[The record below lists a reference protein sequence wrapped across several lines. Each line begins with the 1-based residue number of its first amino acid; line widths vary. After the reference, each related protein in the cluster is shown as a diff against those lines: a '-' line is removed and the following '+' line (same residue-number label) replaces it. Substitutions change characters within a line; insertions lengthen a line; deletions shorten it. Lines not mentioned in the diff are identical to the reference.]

1 MTIAPAPTTVR
12 RKRVRRAG
20 TTADELNTRLSAAAE
35 LQRQIQQLELQLQ
48 DHRAW
53 LLAHLQ
59 ASGDASVTL
68 GTFTASLRSRAN
80 WSYSPRLQNEMLRI
94 RNEQQLEQR
103 SGTAVNSP
111 TAYVALTFKV
121 TR

>member
-1 MTIAPAPTTVR
+1 MTIAPAPTVVR

-20 TTADELNTRLSAAAE
+20 ATPDELNSRLSAAAD

-48 DHRAW
+48 EHRAW

-59 ASGDASVTL
+59 ASGDASVSL
-68 GTFTASLRSRAN
+68 GAFTASLRSRAN
-80 WSYSPRLQNEMLRI
+80 WSYSARLQNEMLRI
-94 RNEQQLEQR
+94 KNEQQLEQR
-103 SGTAVNSP
+103 SGAAVNNP

-121 TR
+121 AR